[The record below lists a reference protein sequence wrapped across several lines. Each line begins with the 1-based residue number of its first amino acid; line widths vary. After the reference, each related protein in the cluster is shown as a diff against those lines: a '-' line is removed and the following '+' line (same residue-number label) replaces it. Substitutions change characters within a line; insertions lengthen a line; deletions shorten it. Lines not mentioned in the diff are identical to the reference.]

1 MSRQRGVMVY
11 PVIVPKEENTL
22 DRYCFG
28 INPNTYECFM
38 IHNPEGVHWYVGY
51 HKPFRFNDHNAKSS
65 FYTLYEILELV
76 DFTAPVDLAD
86 MIRTFGARLESNFY
100 MAHSSLTSLE
110 PRDSEADKHDPCVS
124 KFIIDYF
131 ESNTKKKVLM

>member
-1 MSRQRGVMVY
+1 MSRQHGVMVY
-11 PVIVPKEENTL
+11 PVNVPENENTL

-38 IHNPEGVHWYVGY
+38 IHNPEGVHWYIGHY
-51 HKPFRFNDHNAKSS
+51 KPFRFNDHNARNR

-76 DFTAPVDLAD
+76 DFDKPIDLAD

-100 MAHSSLTSLE
+100 MAHNSLTRLIE
-110 PRDSEADKHDPCVS
+110 PLDPKADKHDKVTA
-124 KFIIDYF
+124 KFIIELF
-131 ESNTKKKVLM
+131 KNETKKVLM

>member
-51 HKPFRFNDHNAKSS
+51 HKPFRFNDCNAKSR
-65 FYTLYEILELV
+65 FYILYEILELV

-100 MAHSSLTSLE
+100 MAHSALTDIELFMAQES
-110 PRDSEADKHDPCVS
+110 DKHDKVTA
-124 KFIIDYF
+124 KFIIDF
-131 ESNTKKKVLM
+131 FKKETGINF

>member
-11 PVIVPKEENTL
+11 PVNVPKEENTL

-38 IHNPEGVHWYVGY
+38 IHNPEGVHWYVGH
-51 HKPFRFNDHNAKSS
+51 HKPFRFHDHNAKSR

-86 MIRTFGARLESNFY
+86 MIRTFGSRLESNFY
-100 MAHSSLTSLE
+100 VAHSALIDIE
-110 PRDSEADKHDPCVS
+110 PFRAQESDKHDKVTA
-124 KFIIDYF
+124 KFIIDF
-131 ESNTKKKVLM
+131 FKKETGINF